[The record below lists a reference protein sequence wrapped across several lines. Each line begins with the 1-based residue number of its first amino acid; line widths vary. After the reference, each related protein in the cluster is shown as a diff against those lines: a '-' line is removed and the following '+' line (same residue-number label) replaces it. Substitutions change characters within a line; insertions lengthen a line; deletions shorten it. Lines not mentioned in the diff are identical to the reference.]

1 MEASLR
7 RSLPIIATPHAKSHL
22 AEKGEGEAFTSV
34 YDLDT
39 FQSMIVD
46 IAPGSNGIDH
56 GDSQRSSNTPAMKV
70 TAMPGKH
77 VAPGVLGTLND
88 ILGAVRHFVFRNLY
102 RMRVLIHSIGP
113 ANKWMDA

>member
-1 MEASLR
+1 LS
-7 RSLPIIATPHAKSHL
+7 
-22 AEKGEGEAFTSV
+22 EKGEGEAFTNV

-56 GDSQRSSNTPAMKV
+56 GDSPRSWKSPAMKV

-77 VAPGVLGTLND
+77 VPPGILGTLND
-88 ILGAVRHFVFRNLY
+88 LLGAVSILY
-102 RMRVLIHSIGP
+102 LVTNS
-113 ANKWMDA
+113 